1 MNELLVRMIEMN
13 LEEKE
18 TDRESREE
26 MLNVETFKADIN
38 VI

>member
-1 MNELLVRMIEMN
+1 MNELLVRMIGMN